1 MSDDLIEYYARRAL
15 EYEKI
20 YQKPERQQDIPVI
33 IDYLRNELSELNVL
47 EIACGTGYWTQY
59 IAQSARS
66 ILATDINKEVLELA
80 ERKDYPKNNVR
91 VEIADIYKLDNVKD
105 EFDAGCGCFI
115 WSHVPIQ
122 RLAEFLRVSNQKIRP
137 NGKVVFVDNLYAPGS
152 STPIAKQ
159 DNEGNTYQVGK
170 LADGTEHMVLK
181 NFPDEEFIHNRLA
194 GIATGVKFRK
204 LQYYWLLS
212 YQLI

>member
-1 MSDDLIEYYARRAL
+1 MSDNLIGYYARRAL

-20 YQKPERQQDIPVI
+20 YQKPERQQDIPRI
-33 IDYLRNELSELNVL
+33 IDYLRTELSELNVL

-80 ERKDYPKNNVR
+80 ERKDYLRKNVR
-91 VEIADIYKLDNVKD
+91 VEIADIYKLDNIKD
-105 EFDAGCGCFI
+105 NFDAGCGCFI
-115 WSHVPIQ
+115 WSHIPTQ
-122 RLAEFLRVSNQKIRP
+122 RLAEFLRVAHQKIRQ
-137 NGKVVFVDNLYAPGS
+137 NGKVVFIDNLYAPGS
-152 STPIAKQ
+152 STPIGKQ
-159 DNEGNTYQVGK
+159 DNEGNTYQVRK

-181 NFPDEEFIHNRLA
+181 NFPDEDFIRKQL
-194 GIATGVKFRK
+194 GKIAKDVKFQK